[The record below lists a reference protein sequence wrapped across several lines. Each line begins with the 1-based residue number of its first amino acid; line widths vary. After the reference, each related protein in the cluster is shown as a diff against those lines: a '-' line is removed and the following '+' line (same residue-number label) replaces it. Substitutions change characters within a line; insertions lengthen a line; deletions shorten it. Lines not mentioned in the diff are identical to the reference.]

1 MTTKDDKMAEQK
13 VGRIGLPIYSKNPS
27 IQTAMQG
34 QKTGIKRISNP
45 QGDEMIVSSSATGQ
59 ILTGVNIG
67 FHQSVKV
74 DKTKFVKLY
83 LRGVTAFAG
92 LTKTGGKVLEMV
104 VSETS
109 MKKDK
114 DLIWMT
120 IKSADEFGI
129 PERTFLRGLKE
140 LRQKEILYESDT
152 GEGWYFININYIF
165 NGDRLAFLKTY
176 ELDTGE
182 VVGVENMENQNQGL
196 LPFDGEISTEYFD
209 EDTGLKVPFSEA
221 EEFKNI
227 ASDFCPGRKWDNEL
241 KVWIV
246 QAGTPKEP
254 FAKWL

>member
-1 MTTKDDKMAEQK
+1 MEEIKKS
-13 VGRIGLPIYSKNPS
+13 RRGLPTYRTNPS
-27 IQTAMQG
+27 IKTAMQG
-34 QKTGIKRISNP
+34 QKTGIKRISNS
-45 QGDEMIVSSSATGQ
+45 QGDEMIVSNSATGQ

-67 FHQSVKV
+67 FHQNVKV
-74 DKTKFVKLY
+74 DKTQFVKLY
-83 LRGVTAFAG
+83 IKGVSAFVGLSKAG
-92 LTKTGGKVLEMV
+92 GRVLEMV
-104 VSETS
+104 LAESGNHVG
-109 MKKDK
+109 KDTIFLSPRIALEVF
-114 DLIWMT
+114 LIPM
-120 IKSADEFGI
+120 A
-129 PERTFLRGLKE
+129 TFMRGMKE
-140 LRQKEILYESDT
+140 LLVKEILFEHID
-152 GEGWYFININYIF
+152 ENWYYININYIF